1 MSLFLAACIASFS
14 FRRKIT
20 FWDDK
25 QRVTDQSVW
34 TEHSLPSYIHLKK
47 PATFRQESSRSRKLS
62 DWNQELDA
70 KSDGTGR
77 GHCNPPR
84 SSLLHHIECSTDRI
98 IIFRCYGY
106 SWIIVFWLRLRRPY
120 SRQRGYDLVL
130 VWLIISWCWC
140 GSNYIDHQKMKIK
153 NMASSHQNTFLSQ
166 IHV

>member
-1 MSLFLAACIASFS
+1 MNIHYHRTYIKKKLQHF
-14 FRRKIT
+14 
-20 FWDDK
+20 FW
-25 QRVTDQSVW
+25 
-34 TEHSLPSYIHLKK
+34 
-47 PATFRQESSRSRKLS
+47 QESSRSRKLS

-130 VWLIISWCWC
+130 AWLIISWCWC
-140 GSNYIDHQKMKIK
+140 GSNYRPSK
-153 NMASSHQNTFLSQ
+153 NENKEHGFITPKYVSQPDPCVVLSTLLTPFPKPY
-166 IHV
+166 HSLLC